1 MVNLTT
7 EVVRMIQII
16 STIGVMGI
24 LLATLLF
31 LDYRKRKENR
41 RDYLALTTSLYLLL
55 ATLLGIG
62 IFEII
67 TVKVNVSNLELV
79 LFALSLAIM
88 LVTIEGIL
96 KPEHVRTGMGRKIF
110 VGILAILYI
119 ALIAVVVM
127 IWAEG
132 ILNDNLDYSSL
143 HLGSTLGLPAL
154 IMVTIGT
161 VIVTTDESK
170 FSLFHGFSAGG
181 AWLLTLINT
190 ITLFMLNSYS
200 EASVNLMKGYSG
212 WLHTAHIVGGA
223 VGLTFGFASA
233 LFGLSGQRRLAK
245 ITGYTTLGCWWLAY
259 LLSFFITLG
268 NL

>member
-7 EVVRMIQII
+7 EVIKMIQII

-41 RDYLALTTSLYLLL
+41 TDFLALTTSLYLLL

-67 TVKVNVSNLELV
+67 TVNVSDLELV
-79 LFALSLAIM
+79 LFALSIAIM
-88 LVTIEGIL
+88 GVTIEGIL

-119 ALIAVVVM
+119 ALIAVVGM
-127 IWAEG
+127 IWIQG
-132 ILNDNLDYSSL
+132 VLMDNPDYSSL

-181 AWLLTLINT
+181 AWLLTLTNT
-190 ITLFMLNSYS
+190 ITLLMLTP
-200 EASVNLMKGYSG
+200 ELMRGYSG
-212 WLHTAHIVGGA
+212 WIHTLHIVCGA

-233 LFGLSGQRRLAK
+233 LFGLSGQRHLAK
-245 ITGYTTLGCWWLAY
+245 ITGYTTLGCWWMAY
-259 LLSFFITLG
+259 LAGFFIWSG
-268 NL
+268 NI